1 MNKKGWKRPKKCF
14 DQLSGVCRTW
24 KLVKIHN
31 NRACF
36 IFQKGFCLQNLNLN
50 SCKNIVWSDQ
60 NQINIFKTLKQ
71 INTLKMG
78 GLTMR
83 GEFNFSDAIS
93 HLAKLRI
100 LEISD
105 LSIKDEMLATALSHP
120 PLLSRL
126 VMQETMS
133 DQKQLIRIVNF
144 QTCLTHLDLSRYIF
158 RSTSVVYMLTL

>member
-1 MNKKGWKRPKKCF
+1 MCPASESWSKYTTTGF
-14 DQLSGVCRTW
+14 V
-24 KLVKIHN
+24 
-31 NRACF
+31 F